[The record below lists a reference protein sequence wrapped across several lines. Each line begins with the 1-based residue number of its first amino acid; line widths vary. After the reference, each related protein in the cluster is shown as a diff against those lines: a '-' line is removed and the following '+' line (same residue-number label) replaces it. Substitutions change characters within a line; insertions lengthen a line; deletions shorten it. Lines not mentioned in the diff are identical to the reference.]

1 METAIAFTDQVNND
15 FMSIADVTLVVQF
28 YPYTPEGSRDM
39 LRNVMSVVRAVG
51 NERGLGVFY

>member
-15 FMSIADVTLVVQF
+15 FTSIADVTLVVQF

-51 NERGLGVFY
+51 NGRGLGVFY